1 MDRGKVVGQGTHEE
15 LIINCK
21 VYIQM
26 LEKEQKLSE
35 IGDSKTAMSKDL
47 SHIEKDNF

>member
-1 MDRGKVVGQGTHEE
+1 MVGQGKHDRL
-15 LIINCK
+15 LIDCE
-21 VYIQM
+21 VYRQM
-26 LEKEQKLSE
+26 LEKEKKLSE